1 MQTVFILPETTDT
14 TLCVRYS
21 GALTVEDFD
30 HYHHQELLKRRE
42 ENGYFNLLVC
52 YDNDY
57 SGWEPE
63 AADAN
68 LKSIVELGKNA
79 RKLAYVN
86 PHKRKIFLMRMV
98 NDLVKDA
105 EIRYFDGDD
114 YAAAVA
120 WITE

>member
-14 TLCVRYS
+14 TICLRYT
-21 GALTVEDFD
+21 GAVTLQDFD
-30 HYHHQELLKRRE
+30 RYHHQELLKRTN
-42 ENGYFNLLVC
+42 ENGYFNMVVC

-57 SGWEPE
+57 TGWEPE

-68 LKSIVELGKNA
+68 LKSIVELAKNA

-86 PHKRKIFLMRMV
+86 PQKRKIFLMSMV
-98 NDLVKDA
+98 NDLLVDA

-114 YAAAVA
+114 YASAVE
-120 WITE
+120 WVKE